1 MKSEDKGSSG
11 KDEKGVG
18 FMVRWN
24 FPSRNNGQIE
34 GFSNPGLAWFK
45 GDPLQ
50 ALAREICQNSLD
62 AVDNEHEPVR
72 VEFKKESIST
82 MNFPG
87 TSELLSIIR
96 KCADFWKNSHNENIE
111 EFTSNA
117 IKILKKDKIFVLR
130 VSDFNTIGLQ
140 GAFDTETITP
150 WVGLVKSTGVNV
162 KNNDT
167 AAGSYGIG
175 KAAAFVNSDLQTVFY
190 RTKDLENN
198 TAAQGVANLM
208 AFSDESYGDADP
220 VRRATGFY
228 GNPDKN
234 IPVEKMDQLDVIYR
248 RTAVGTDLFIPG
260 FHWVTS
266 GSKTWV
272 EVMIGEILENFLMS
286 IHYGQLCVQIENETI
301 DNAHL
306 NTVIARNQKSAKNAY
321 CFNKVLT
328 AKSEDVIEET
338 NEFHGLGTL
347 RLRLIYKA
355 DMNKKILVVRKSGMK
370 IADIK
375 GLPKGISYTGI
386 LELQGDKINK
396 FFRKMENPQHNSW
409 EPQRHENPDLAKQYK
424 KEVEDWVKE
433 TICKKLEEASGEESV
448 IDVGDCFNTSA
459 HTEDDGKGE
468 TQEKLLDTTKSI
480 EISLQKTKHSSVK
493 GAGIGAGGNKVKG
506 KTTDKGALPSQR
518 HKVGEKGGK
527 PTERSGEKDN
537 DGQDTVFSGMKATS
551 VMARVISRGGG
562 NNRLVITADE
572 NLSYAEIEIVT
583 VGENGKSLPVR
594 VQTVTSGN
602 ASVKAGKIAIN
613 NLIEGQKI
621 AVDFT
626 VYGNHNYAMGVK
638 VYGN

>member
-1 MKSEDKGSSG
+1 
-11 KDEKGVG
+11 
-18 FMVRWN
+18 MVKWS

-62 AVDNEHEPVR
+62 AVDEESEPVK
-72 VEFKKESIST
+72 VEFKREFIQT

-96 KCADFWKNSHNENIE
+96 KCDEFWKSSHNENIE
-111 EFTSNA
+111 EFTNRA
-117 IKILKKDKIFVLR
+117 IKVLKNDKMFVLR

-140 GAFDTETITP
+140 GAFDTDSITP

-162 KNNDT
+162 KSNAV

-190 RTKDLENN
+190 RTKDLEGNV
-198 TAAQGVANLM
+198 AAQGVANLM
-208 AFSDESYGDADP
+208 AFSDESYGDEDP

-234 IPVEKMDQLDVIYR
+234 VPVEKLEQLDEIYKR
-248 RTAVGTDLFIPG
+248 NAVGTDLFIPG
-260 FHWVTS
+260 FHWVTQ
-266 GSKTWV
+266 GSKSWV
-272 EVMIGEILENFLMS
+272 EIMVGEILENFLMS
-286 IHYGQLCVQIENETI
+286 IHYGQLCVQIENEII
-301 DNAHL
+301 DKNHL
-306 NTVIARNQKSAKNAY
+306 NTAIARNQKSAKNAY

-328 AKSEDVIEET
+328 AKPEDVIEEVLD
-338 NEFHGLGTL
+338 FHGLGQL
-347 RLRLIYKA
+347 RLRLLYA
-355 DMNKKILVVRKSGMK
+355 NDMNKKILVVRKSGMK

-386 LELQGDKINK
+386 LELKGDSLNK

-409 EPQRHENPDLAKQYK
+409 DPQRHDNPDLAKQYK
-424 KEVEDWVKE
+424 KEVEDWVKD
-433 TICKKLEEASGEESV
+433 TICKKLEESSGEETV

-468 TQEKLLDTTKSI
+468 TQEKLLDTTKSV
-480 EISLQKTKHSSVK
+480 EISFRKTKHTSSNSS
-493 GAGIGAGGNKVKG
+493 ASGGGKNKVKG
-506 KTTDKGALPSQR
+506 DTSQGGSLVGTRTPSGKNGGTKKGRP
-518 HKVGEKGGK
+518 GK
-527 PTERSGEKDN
+527 KDN
-537 DGQDTVFSGMKATS
+537 EGRDTVYSGMKAANVS
-551 VMARVISRGGG
+551 ARVITRGAG
-562 NNRLVITADE
+562 NNRLIVTASED
-572 NLSYAEIEIVT
+572 LAYAEIEIVT

-594 VQTVTSGN
+594 VQSIASGN
-602 ASVKAGKIAIN
+602 ASLKDGKIAIN
-613 NLIEGQKI
+613 GLAAGKKTT
-621 AVDFT
+621 VDFSVHGT
-626 VYGNHNYAMGVK
+626 HKYAMGVK